1 MGQSTWGFSAQNPT
15 LKNQNSRTYKMGKF
29 DGKYIFES
37 GENIEPCMKVLGFPE
52 DMCSKML
59 DAKNK
64 TTITILEN
72 SDGSFTY
79 TVEYSLLPE
88 MNFSN
93 TYKIGETTKVEKPW
107 PLVQTVTKTNEY
119 TWNTRTVM
127 GNNTMVSESVAN
139 NYGMTIRATIEG
151 TALSFTEVFRRV
163 SPTVTGFYVFDSE
176 KGLASLIKIIMPKMD
191 FADFEALKPNLAFR
205 IVEQPGGLSIDE
217 RLGHAKK
224 IMSIKFDEE
233 YDYSE
238 PSWNVDDKRVT
249 TKVAPG
255 CYKTVCKS
263 KKDGTIWEFTMSYND
278 LGFSVSVKAGGL
290 EASEFYKRVPDMEG
304 TWRVVT
310 QCGMENY
317 LSALG
322 VTGSKATEM
331 ITSTA
336 SDQFTIERQ
345 SEGKIKVVSNSKY
358 FPQEVINKLG
368 ETYTLEMQ
376 GFGTIEGV
384 MTELKDT
391 ILNVWKFG
399 GKTIAITEKISGDF
413 MVAEYVVDGHL
424 GSTMKI
430 IMTRN

>member
-1 MGQSTWGFSAQNPT
+1 MGFSAQNPT
-15 LKNQNSRTYKMGKF
+15 LKNQNSRIYKMGKF

-37 GENIEPCMKVLGFPE
+37 GQNIEPCMKVLGFPE

-59 DAKNK
+59 DARNK
-64 TTITILEN
+64 TTITII
-72 SDGSFTY
+72 
-79 TVEYSLLPE
+79 EYSLLPD

-107 PLVQTVTKTNEY
+107 PLVQRVTKTNEH

-176 KGLASLIKIIMPKMD
+176 KGLASLIKIIMPKID
-191 FADFEALKPNLAFR
+191 FADFEAMKPNLAFR

-249 TKVAPG
+249 TKVASG

-263 KKDGTIWEFTMSYND
+263 KKDGTIWEFTMS
-278 LGFSVSVKAGGL
+278 
-290 EASEFYKRVPDMEG
+290 
-304 TWRVVT
+304 

-317 LSALG
+317 LS
-322 VTGSKATEM
+322 
-331 ITSTA
+331 
-336 SDQFTIERQ
+336 
-345 SEGKIKVVSNSKY
+345 
-358 FPQEVINKLG
+358 
-368 ETYTLEMQ
+368 
-376 GFGTIEGV
+376 
-384 MTELKDT
+384 
-391 ILNVWKFG
+391 
-399 GKTIAITEKISGDF
+399 
-413 MVAEYVVDGHL
+413 
-424 GSTMKI
+424 
-430 IMTRN
+430 